1 MLIDPFK
8 ADVFSFG
15 FVLYECVTFRREPLC
30 RLEAEEAFDELVMIP
45 IKLRPGEMDSK
56 SSQVPEDVFDL
67 VEKCFEDTPE
77 ARPDFEEIVTVLEDV
92 LHARVSTAF
101 NAVQSPSDGRILKHD
116 DSICISCC

>member
-1 MLIDPFK
+1 
-8 ADVFSFG
+8 
-15 FVLYECVTFRREPLC
+15 
-30 RLEAEEAFDELVMIP
+30 
-45 IKLRPGEMDSK
+45 MDSK

-101 NAVQSPSDGRILKHD
+101 NDVQSPSDGQIHVLKHD
-116 DSICISCC
+116 RDDSIQVV